1 MQMKNDMENILD
13 FVTLN
18 ILFFI
23 FYVIGVIIV
32 FIRFCKTLKLLIFSP
47 IILIITLYLS
57 LFSWFTILAN
67 YFIKK
72 YYDI

>member
-23 FYVIGVIIV
+23 FN
-32 FIRFCKTLKLLIFSP
+32 P
-47 IILIITLYLS
+47 MILIITLCLS

-72 YYDI
+72 CYDI

>member
-23 FYVIGVIIV
+23 FYVTGVIIV
-32 FIRFCKTLKLLIFSP
+32 FIKFCKTLNLFIFNP
-47 IILIITLYLS
+47 MILIITLCLS

-72 YYDI
+72 ML